1 MPQEAISFIT
11 PVGRVIWGSIHERA
25 TEDYD
30 GKAYEPGKGPYQF
43 GLAIRKDDPG
53 VGDMLTK
60 IYTQAMAGYATNAG
74 LQQRIGQEWQ
84 SGFAGLSFRFKIKD
98 GDKPNAQGQH
108 NPNSAGCWVFSMQT
122 SLDFKACNAQN
133 VEVDKKSIERGYFV
147 DVHLG
152 VKVNDNVDATAG
164 VYLNPN
170 VVRLIAY
177 GEKIVGGISIEDA
190 FKGHAAPVAL
200 PPGASATPL
209 APANGMPAM
218 PGASGAAPQVANP
231 AVPQVAALPTPIAS
245 PSSAPALPGAPGQV
259 AAQPHTAFV
268 NGLPPLPGQ

>member
-1 MPQEAISFIT
+1 MPQEALTFIT
-11 PVGRVIWGSIHERA
+11 PVGRVIWGSVYDRA

-30 GKAYEPGKGPYQF
+30 GKAYEAGKGPFQF
-43 GLAIRKDDPG
+43 GFAVRKDDPG
-53 VGDMLTK
+53 VGKMLTD
-60 IYTQAMAGYATNAG
+60 IYGQAMAGYATNPG

-98 GDKPNAQGQH
+98 GDKPNAQGQI
-108 NPNSAGCWVFSMQT
+108 NPNAVGCWVFSMQT

-133 VEVDKKSIERGYFV
+133 VEIDKKSVERGYFV
-147 DVHLG
+147 DINLG

-177 GEKIVGGISIEDA
+177 GEKIVGGISVEDA
-190 FKGHAAPVAL
+190 FKGHAAPTAL

-209 APANGMPAM
+209 APGGM
-218 PGASGAAPQVANP
+218 
-231 AVPQVAALPTPIAS
+231 
-245 PSSAPALPGAPGQV
+245 PALPGAPAV
-259 AAQPHTAFV
+259 APVAASPAVTLPPVAQTASPSSLPGLPGAPATAQPHTAFV
-268 NGLPPLPGQ
+268 TGLPALPGQ

>member
-1 MPQEAISFIT
+1 MAQEAIAFIT
-11 PVGRVIWGSIHERA
+11 PVGRVIWGSIYERA

-30 GKAYEPGKGPYQF
+30 GKPYEAGKGPYQF

-60 IYTQAMAGYATNAG
+60 IYQQAMAGYATNAG

-98 GDKPNAQGQH
+98 GDKPNAQGQI
-108 NPNSAGCWVFSMQT
+108 NDNARGCWVFSMQT

-133 VEVDKKSIERGYFV
+133 VEIDKKAIERGYFV

-177 GEKIVGGISIEDA
+177 GEKIVGGISIDDA
-190 FKGHAAPVAL
+190 FKGHAAPVNL

-209 APANGMPAM
+209 APGGMPAM
-218 PGASGAAPQVANP
+218 PGASGAAPAATSPAAQPVATP
-231 AVPQVAALPTPIAS
+231 PMPTAS
-245 PSSAPALPGAPGQV
+245 PSSMPGAPGGGAP

-268 NGLPPLPGQ
+268 TGLPPLPGQ